1 MSHAST
7 ETFLSLL
14 CQAVP
19 VSRRLSAK
27 EQRDCEVIQRLIK
40 CYFLIVRKSIQ
51 DRSDPSPR
59 SLFCVVRLQRVP
71 LLCVCSVPK
80 TVMHFLVN
88 FVKEHLQSELVGQ
101 LYKQQLL
108 QELLI
113 ESQDTAQQRTEVA
126 QMLEV
131 KLGFPL

>member
-1 MSHAST
+1 
-7 ETFLSLL
+7 
-14 CQAVP
+14 
-19 VSRRLSAK
+19 
-27 EQRDCEVIQRLIK
+27 
-40 CYFLIVRKSIQ
+40 
-51 DRSDPSPR
+51 
-59 SLFCVVRLQRVP
+59 
-71 LLCVCSVPK
+71 
-80 TVMHFLVN
+80 MHFLVN

-131 KLGFPL
+131 KLAEAFVL

>member
-1 MSHAST
+1 MIV
-7 ETFLSLL
+7 FLTL
-14 CQAVP
+14 
-19 VSRRLSAK
+19 SRG
-27 EQRDCEVIQRLIK
+27 
-40 CYFLIVRKSIQ
+40 
-51 DRSDPSPR
+51 
-59 SLFCVVRLQRVP
+59 
-71 LLCVCSVPK
+71 LCVRSVPK

-108 QELLI
+108 QGLLI

-131 KLGFPL
+131 KMADPFLFSELLMNIKESESLFLFVFYLLLKGQRFKKTLFFSSSSSQALKKANNIISEIRETHLW